1 VNLAT
6 PISQIIIWDR
16 AISMG
21 YAHAHRN
28 ATHRLSQTMMRPDPR
43 HLSNLVAVAQHSSIT
58 RAAAARGIS
67 QPALSNS
74 IAILEKRLGVK
85 LIERGRHGSQ
95 MTPFGEIVVR
105 QARAMET
112 LLSDTVEEVRQKLL
126 GSEGPLRI
134 GVTPIAA
141 ASLIP
146 DPLTRL
152 MKNSPTVPIT
162 VVEGPDDELLEEL
175 LARKIELVIG
185 PIMLQRA
192 HSAVSEEILSYDPL
206 SLVVARSSPLSK
218 RRSVSLNEL
227 KRPKWVLPTEGSAY
241 RRQVEAIFLTS
252 GVPWPEQSTFTN
264 SVAVMEACLLKSGAV
279 AIVSRLLFSP
289 QAQKRLAC
297 IPLKEAGRARALGI
311 MRMRGSEPS
320 PAATRL
326 LEYLR
331 SGSIQP

>member
-1 VNLAT
+1 MLNLV
-6 PISQIIIWDR
+6 SFLGH
-16 AISMG
+16 SG
-21 YAHAHRN
+21 YAQIM
-28 ATHRLSQTMMRPDPR
+28 TRLDPK

-85 LIERGRHGSQ
+85 LIERGRHGSH

-146 DPLTRL
+146 DALTRL
-152 MKNSPTVPIT
+152 MKSTPNVPIT
-162 VVEGPDDELLEEL
+162 VLEGPDDELMEEL

-185 PIMLQRA
+185 PVMIHRP

-206 SLVVARSSPLSK
+206 SLVVARRSHLSK

-227 KRPKWVLPTEGSAY
+227 KQAKWVLPTEGSAY

-252 GVPWPEQSTFTN
+252 GLPWPEQSTFTN
-264 SVAVMEACLLKSGAV
+264 SVAVLEACLLKGNAV
-279 AIVSRLLFSP
+279 AIVSKLLISP
-289 QAQKRLAC
+289 YAQKRLAC
-297 IPLKEAGRARALGI
+297 LSLKEAGKARALGI
-311 MRMRGSEPS
+311 MRIRGSEPS
-320 PAATRL
+320 SAAARL

-331 SGSIQP
+331 SASAQS